1 MADYQLTAT
10 DAVIRTAD
18 GASIPNDPAN
28 RDRQEYEQWLADGG
42 VPDPYVPPPPTF
54 PETASSLG
62 TKLALEEIGK
72 WNEAESTINIENW
85 NLLLAVTRQD
95 LRDMNIGLTEA
106 DIDQLMLRAHEL
118 APAAVTTVP
127 YSEATARLF
136 RTRP

>member
-54 PETASSLG
+54 PETASTLG

-72 WNEAESTINIENW
+72 WNDAVSTINNIENW

-118 APAAVTTVP
+118 APAPLTTVP
-127 YSEATARLF
+127 YTEATARLF
-136 RTRP
+136 QR